1 MIFDDFVK
9 ATNCRKFDLAHGQR
23 NLLNIMIAE

>member
-9 ATNCRKFDLAHGQR
+9 AINCRKFDLAHGQR
-23 NLLNIMIAE
+23 NLLII